1 MFINPEGVRE
11 MLGME
16 DTSRFIR
23 KNESFDEKK
32 TSLLDGKKVTIIK
45 NEKVAEQIKIIKD
58 RMTQLK
64 QEKEVDISNG

>member
-58 RMTQLK
+58 RMAQLK